1 MALLHRKTKED
12 RKMSKETNT
21 NKKISAITATIIFEA
36 SALNRDEKLG
46 GNIPSIKKL
55 TRFGNRVHSYISRV
69 AMRHYLFETLSRNYP
84 DDWSPANCIESGSGE
99 NKVIQFDLRSQNI
112 LTHAELDAFGYM
124 FTIGGQQSII
134 RKAPVGITKAIALE
148 TWEGDMQ
155 FNANH
160 DLATRCG
167 ANPNPV
173 NKEEQESFFKVSFT
187 IDLERMGCD
196 EWWIKDFNY
205 DAEKKELILVL
216 SESKVNVV
224 LKDVEKDEEEKI
236 YKIGEYKVK
245 IDGLLCTVSKE
256 LMEEKTENSKKE
268 EKKKYI
274 TFKSD
279 YVEKG
284 KKNTFKIY
292 ENQFEVDEEENS
304 YIFPVGMY
312 KYDETNKNLTLSLR
326 ITHSLKN
333 AEKVDD
339 YYIVKGKNNSK
350 IGLIKIENVGS
361 KKKAKFELEESEK
374 NKRISQI
381 LKVLKNGL
389 IYHSSGENDGIV
401 PQLMIASA
409 LSLPVPLFHSFLE
422 LGRFESSIL
431 DNDYILNFNGKRLVY
446 VYNPKNLVEC
456 DTNNLYTNW
465 NEFLKDAGIITNETS
480 SQS

>member
-1 MALLHRKTKED
+1 
-12 RKMSKETNT
+12 MSKETNT

-69 AMRHYLFETLSRNYP
+69 AMRHYLFHTLSRNYP

-187 IDLERMGCD
+187 IDMERLGYD
-196 EWWIKDFNY
+196 EWWIRDFNY
-205 DAEKKELILVL
+205 DAEKKELTLVL

-224 LKDVEKDEEEKI
+224 LKNVEK
-236 YKIGEYKVK
+236 
-245 IDGLLCTVSKE
+245 
-256 LMEEKTENSKKE
+256 EN
-268 EKKKYI
+268 
-274 TFKSD
+274 
-279 YVEKG
+279 
-284 KKNTFKIY
+284 
-292 ENQFEVDEEENS
+292 
-304 YIFPVGMY
+304 
-312 KYDETNKNLTLSLR
+312 
-326 ITHSLKN
+326 
-333 AEKVDD
+333 D
-339 YYIVKGKNNSK
+339 YYFVKAGENNSK

-361 KKKAKFELEESEK
+361 EKKAKFELEESEK

-401 PQLMIASA
+401 PQFMIASA
-409 LSLPVPLFHSFLE
+409 LSLPVPLFHSFVE

-431 DNDYILNFNGKRLVY
+431 DNDYIVKNVNEKRLVY
-446 VYNPKNLVEC
+446 VYNPKNFVEC

>member
-1 MALLHRKTKED
+1 MSRETKA
-12 RKMSKETNT
+12 NG
-21 NKKISAITATIIFEA
+21 KINAITATIIFEA

-124 FTIGGQQSII
+124 FTIGGQQSIT

-187 IDLERMGCD
+187 IDLERLGYD
-196 EWWIKDFNY
+196 EWWIRDFNY
-205 DAEKKELILVL
+205 DAEKKELTLVL
-216 SESKVNVV
+216 SKSKVNVV
-224 LKDVEKDEEEKI
+224 LKNVEKDEEEKI

-245 IDGLLCTVSKE
+245 IEGLLCTVSKE

-292 ENQFEVDEEENS
+292 EDQFEVDEEDNS
-304 YIFPVGMY
+304 YIFPIGMY
-312 KYDETNKNLTLSLR
+312 EYDEKNKKLNLSLR

-350 IGLIKIENVGS
+350 IGSIKIENVGS
-361 KKKAKFELEESEK
+361 EKKVKFKLEESEK

-431 DNDYILNFNGKRLVY
+431 DNDYILKNVNGKRLVY
-446 VYNPKNLVEC
+446 VYNPKNLVDC